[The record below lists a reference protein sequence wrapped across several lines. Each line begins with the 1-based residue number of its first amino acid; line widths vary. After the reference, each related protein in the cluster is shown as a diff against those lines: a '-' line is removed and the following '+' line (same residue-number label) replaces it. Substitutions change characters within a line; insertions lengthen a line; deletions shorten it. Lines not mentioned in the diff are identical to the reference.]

1 MPTWNEFIE
10 FAYGHPFVALG
21 LTGAFVALG
30 LTGAAVCWAIIRRA
44 KSVKVR
50 TQSVEFH
57 IEFNDRLH

>member
-10 FAYGHPFVALG
+10 FAYGHP
-21 LTGAFVALG
+21 FVALG